1 MSSSE
6 SRILRNPKTLMLG
19 LVSLILLA
27 VLACG
32 GAAATPAIPT
42 QDPQATATRAQVP
55 TAEPTAMAPPEAA
68 TISRPLVI
76 VSNLEPDHLDWM
88 DGNPGAG
95 TEHYRNSFSE
105 PLTQRIPGSS
115 ELRSLAEESWEA
127 VGGDPSHW

>member
-55 TAEPTAMAPPEAA
+55 TAEPTAVAPPEATA
-68 TISRPLVI
+68 EPTAAASPQAPTVSRPLVI
-76 VSNLEPDHLDWM
+76 VSNLEPDHLD
-88 DGNPGAG
+88 
-95 TEHYRNSFSE
+95 
-105 PLTQRIPGSS
+105 
-115 ELRSLAEESWEA
+115 
-127 VGGDPSHW
+127 